1 MLVWEGETT
10 VLFLRASR
18 AESPA
23 DERTHREEGTLRPVE
38 RSQHRYPR
46 RWAGEGESPTPGS
59 PQVALQPGQGSKEYS
74 HRWAGCR
81 HPSWM
86 RACVSLC
93 VSFLLRP
100 CRPSA
105 LRHAPRP
112 RLPGQPEPEV
122 PDGGWGGGVPR
133 KGDPVLPAH
142 ADWGRRAPTWDTDG
156 GGSNRTA
163 LFPPLPRAATPA
175 HPTPAPLVFLGLP
188 WPPTGRGNSLARGE
202 GSGPLLG
209 DSLSGERWLSYL
221 ERKTEVEA
229 GATVVRAWT
238 SAPLPLLG
246 ARVQAAI
253 GSA

>member
-1 MLVWEGETT
+1 MGRGGGVPHTWIATGGSAARAGLEGIQPQMGR
-10 VLFLRASR
+10 VPASIV
-18 AESPA
+18 
-23 DERTHREEGTLRPVE
+23 D
-38 RSQHRYPR
+38 
-46 RWAGEGESPTPGS
+46 
-59 PQVALQPGQGSKEYS
+59 
-74 HRWAGCR
+74 
-81 HPSWM
+81 
-86 RACVSLC
+86 ACVRVPVC
-93 VSFLLRP
+93 VFPAPPLP
-100 CRPSA
+100 PSA